1 MTDLQIGLM
10 SIFGI
15 LFLIYAGMHVAIALT
30 LLSFVGVWF
39 IRGKWIVASKL
50 LALAAADSIS
60 SYIFGVVP
68 LFVLMG
74 MFISV
79 SGIGKDTF
87 DVANRIFGRLK
98 GGLGIATVAANA
110 VFAAV
115 TGISIASAAVF
126 TKVAVPEMTR
136 LGYKPRFAVG
146 VVTGSSVLGMLIPPS
161 LLLILFGILTET
173 SIGDLF
179 KAGIMPGIV
188 LSVGFSLAILFMA
201 YRAPDYVG
209 GQPGSGEAAEGD
221 DDMSLMAA
229 VGKLIPIVMLVA
241 LVLGGIYAGWFT
253 PTESGAV
260 GALGAL
266 LLTLGKRRLT
276 WSGLWQ
282 VLLETGHVTVS
293 ILFLI
298 ISANIYG
305 RMLALSGITS
315 FIAQWIG
322 ESGMGLYAVI
332 SIYLVVVL
340 LMGTI
345 LDSTSIMM
353 IVVPLIYP
361 IMKTFGVN
369 FVWFGLLTV
378 IAIEVGLITPPLGI
392 AAYVVKSTLD
402 DQKITLNDVFAGA
415 FPFVLIM
422 ILVLALVTAF
432 PQISLVLVRKFLLR
446 NNYAARLPSS
456 LFELGRTSRRYKT

>member
-1 MTDLQIGLM
+1 MSDIEIGLF
-10 SIFGI
+10 SIGGI
-15 LFLIYAGMHVAIALT
+15 LILIYAGMHVSIALT
-30 LLSFVGVWF
+30 LLSFLGVWF
-39 IRGKWIVASKL
+39 IRGKWIVASKM

-74 MFISV
+74 LLISV

-87 DVANRIFGRLK
+87 DVANSIFHRLR

-126 TKVAVPEMTR
+126 TKVAVPEMIR

-161 LLLILFGILTET
+161 LLLILFGVLTET

-188 LSVGFSLAILFMA
+188 LSLAFSLAIL
-201 YRAPDYVG
+201 
-209 GQPGSGEAAEGD
+209 
-221 DDMSLMAA
+221 LMAFRFPGYVKTRQA
-229 VGKLIPIVMLVA
+229 NENPPQGNEMSTGSALIKITPIFALVL

-266 LLTLGKRRLT
+266 VLTLIKRQLT
-276 WSGLWQ
+276 WRKLWK
-282 VLLETGHVTVS
+282 VLTETGHVTVS

-305 RMLALSGITS
+305 RMLALSGIPS
-315 FIAQWIG
+315 YMGSWISD
-322 ESGMGLYAVI
+322 SGMGMYSVLAV
-332 SIYLVVVL
+332 YLLVVL

-345 LDSTSIMM
+345 LDSTSIIM
-353 IVVPLIYP
+353 IIVPLIYP
-361 IMKTFGVN
+361 IMKVFGVD
-369 FVWFGLLTV
+369 FVWFGLVSVL
-378 IAIEVGLITPPLGI
+378 AIEVGLITPPLGI

-402 DQKITLNDVFAGA
+402 DQTISLNDVFAGA
-415 FPFVLIM
+415 FPFVAIM
-422 ILVLALVTAF
+422 ILVLAMVTIF
-432 PQISLVLVRKFLLR
+432 PQISLVLVR
-446 NNYAARLPSS
+446 
-456 LFELGRTSRRYKT
+456 

>member
-1 MTDLQIGLM
+1 MSDLQIGLL
-10 SIFGI
+10 SIIGI
-15 LFLIYAGMHVAIALT
+15 LFLIYSGMHVAIALS
-30 LLSFVGVWF
+30 LLSFLGVWL
-39 IRGKWIVASKL
+39 IRGSWGIAAKL

-60 SYIFGVVP
+60 GYIFGVVP

-74 MFISV
+74 LFISV

-87 DVANRIFGRLK
+87 DVANRLFGRLR

-126 TKVAVPEMTR
+126 TKVAVPEMVR

-161 LLLILFGILTET
+161 LLLILFGVLTET

-188 LSVGFSLAILFMA
+188 LSIGFSAIILVMA
-201 YRAPDYVG
+201 YFFPDYVN
-209 GQPGSGEAAEGD
+209 QTSDRKKTDQIE
-221 DDMSLMAA
+221 MSLTTAI
-229 VGKLIPIVMLVA
+229 GKLIPIALLIV

-260 GALGAL
+260 GAFGAL
-266 LLTLGKRRLT
+266 VLSLLKRQLT
-276 WSGLWQ
+276 WAGLWH
-282 VLLETGHVTVS
+282 VLTETGHVTVS

-298 ISANIYG
+298 ISANVYG
-305 RMLALSGITS
+305 RMLALSGITG
-315 FIAQWIG
+315 FVGTWIN
-322 ESGMGLYAVI
+322 ESGMGFYSVLT
-332 SIYLVVVL
+332 IYLIIVL

-345 LDSTSIMM
+345 LDSTSILM
-353 IVVPLIYP
+353 IIVPLIYP
-361 IMKTFGVN
+361 IMQSFGAN
-369 FVWFGLLTV
+369 FVWFGLITV

-402 DQKITLNDVFAGA
+402 DQSITLNDVFAGA
-415 FPFVLIM
+415 FPFVIM
-422 ILVLALVTAF
+422 MIIILVLVVIF
-432 PQISLVLVRKFLLR
+432 PQISLVLVR
-446 NNYAARLPSS
+446 
-456 LFELGRTSRRYKT
+456 

>member
-1 MTDLQIGLM
+1 MSDIQIGLI
-10 SIFGI
+10 SIAGI

-30 LLSFVGVWF
+30 LLSFLGVWF

-60 SYIFGVVP
+60 NYIFGVVP

-74 MFISV
+74 LFISV
-79 SGIGKDTF
+79 SGIGQDTF
-87 DVANRIFGRLK
+87 NVANRIFNRLK

-110 VFAAV
+110 IFAAV

-136 LGYKPRFAVG
+136 LGYNPRFAVG

-188 LSVGFSLAILFMA
+188 LSVGFSIVILIMA
-201 YRAPDYVG
+201 YRFPEYVG
-209 GQPGSGEAAEGD
+209 IDNNKSADSSIEEELSLAA
-221 DDMSLMAA
+221 AIW
-229 VGKLIPIVMLVA
+229 KLLPIVLLVA

-266 LLTLGKRRLT
+266 LLTLGKRQLT
-276 WSGLWQ
+276 WPKLWQ

-298 ISANIYG
+298 VSANIYG

-315 FIAQWIG
+315 YIGTWIG
-322 ESGMGLYAVI
+322 ESGMGLYAVL
-332 SIYLVVVL
+332 SIYLVIVL

-353 IVVPLIYP
+353 IIVPLIYP
-361 IMKTFGVN
+361 IMKEFGVN
-369 FVWFGLLTV
+369 FVWFGLVTV

-402 DQKITLNDVFAGA
+402 DQRITLTDVFVGA
-415 FPFVLIM
+415 LPFVLIM
-422 ILVLALVTAF
+422 ILVLALVTVF
-432 PQISLVLVRKFLLR
+432 PQISLILVR
-446 NNYAARLPSS
+446 
-456 LFELGRTSRRYKT
+456 